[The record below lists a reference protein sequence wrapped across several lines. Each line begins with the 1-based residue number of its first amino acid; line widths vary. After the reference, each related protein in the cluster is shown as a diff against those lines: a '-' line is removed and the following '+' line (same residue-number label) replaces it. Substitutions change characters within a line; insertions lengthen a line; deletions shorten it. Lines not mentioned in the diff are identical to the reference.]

1 MLRSWIATGT
11 QLAKSSGMAKV
22 LLLNEEAEDGLLH
35 QTLCELGYDVIA
47 SVRQEQG
54 LVNEVLR
61 LEPDIIIVITKAPDE
76 AMFVSLSGIASS
88 CPRPVLIFA
97 KSGTRELIR
106 RAVDSGVSAYVVD
119 GWAPNRITPI
129 IEAATARFEAY
140 EGLRKELASAHT
152 KLTERKLVE
161 KAKGIVMQ
169 QRKLTEDQAYTALRK
184 MAMDQNLALSEVARR
199 VIAVAQLLA

>member
-1 MLRSWIATGT
+1 
-11 QLAKSSGMAKV
+11 MAKV
-22 LLLNEEAEDGLLH
+22 LLLNEAAEEGLLH
-35 QTLCELGYDVIA
+35 QTLCGLGYDVVA
-47 SVRQEQG
+47 SVREKQEF
-54 LVNEVLR
+54 LKAVER
-61 LEPDIIIVITKAPDE
+61 LQPDIIIVITEAPDE
-76 AMFVSLSGIASS
+76 AMFVSLSAVASS

-106 RAVDSGVSAYVVD
+106 RAVDSGVSSYVVD
-119 GWAPNRITPI
+119 GWASDRITPI

-140 EGLRKELASAHT
+140 EALRKELASAQT

-169 QRKLTEDQAYTALRK
+169 QRRLPEDQAYAALRK
-184 MAMDQNLALSEVARR
+184 MAMDQNLPLAEVARR

>member
-1 MLRSWIATGT
+1 
-11 QLAKSSGMAKV
+11 MAKV
-22 LLLNEEAEDGLLH
+22 LLLNEGAEERLLYEK
-35 QTLCELGYDVIA
+35 LCALGYHVVA
-47 SVRQEQG
+47 CLREKHRLLG
-54 LVNEVLR
+54 EVQR
-61 LEPDIIIVITKAPDE
+61 LHPDIVIVTTEAPDD
-76 AMFVSLSGIASS
+76 ATFVSLGAVATA
-88 CPRPVLIFA
+88 CPLPVLIFA
-97 KSGTRELIR
+97 KCGTRELIR
-106 RAVDSGVSAYVVD
+106 KAVDSGVAAYVVD
-119 GWAPNRITPI
+119 GWAPDRITPI

-140 EGLRKELASAHT
+140 EGLRKELASAQA